1 MSKVELSAYE
11 RFAEPQEVDVLTIL
25 PNKKEL
31 GKLFKKDAKAIS
43 DALEALPE
51 CEWEAER
58 RGCWCLVP
66 DGGWAGGRAGI
77 GALHRLDSM
86 GCLPPLTP
94 GREYRAPAPTA

>member
-51 CEWEAER
+51 CEWR
-58 RGCWCLVP
+58 
-66 DGGWAGGRAGI
+66 WAGLGWPGWCVLWCVSRPHCAG
-77 GALHRLDSM
+77 LQRH
-86 GCLPPLTP
+86 PPKLFS
-94 GREYRAPAPTA
+94 TAA

>member
-51 CEWEAER
+51 CEW
-58 RGCWCLVP
+58 
-66 DGGWAGGRAGI
+66 GWAGWLAGWLA
-77 GALHRLDSM
+77 GACCR
-86 GCLPPLTP
+86 
-94 GREYRAPAPTA
+94 